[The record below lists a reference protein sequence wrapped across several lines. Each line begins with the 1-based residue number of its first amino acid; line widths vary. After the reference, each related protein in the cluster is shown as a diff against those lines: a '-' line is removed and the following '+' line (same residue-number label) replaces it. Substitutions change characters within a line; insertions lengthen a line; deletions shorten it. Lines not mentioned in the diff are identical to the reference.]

1 MRNFVQ
7 METLTL
13 ISSSLS
19 DLNHVAR
26 RLLQAGSAY
35 SVWLFEGAMGVGK
48 TTLIKAL
55 AEELGV
61 EEAVQSPTFALVNE
75 YRTSSGAPLYHF
87 DFYRLDDEEEAYDIG
102 LEEYLDSGKL
112 CLIEWPEKVSSLWPS
127 TFYRI
132 VIAQQSDGSRRIEA
146 GVQGSA
152 F

>member
-1 MRNFVQ
+1 
-7 METLTL
+7 
-13 ISSSLS
+13 
-19 DLNHVAR
+19 
-26 RLLQAGSAY
+26 
-35 SVWLFEGAMGVGK
+35 MGVGK

-55 AEELGV
+55 AKELGV